1 MNPLDDAIVNSIL
14 VHLLVSVRFLGVI
27 FTAGVFV
34 LPSLPVPVRF
44 WLSVA
49 LALVLTPILDV
60 GMPTLFTTAPLFVLT
75 MLARELIIGVAIG
88 FFSSLPLHAL
98 QMSGYLEGTLMGFNM
113 MNIFDPL
120 SESQSSVIAQVKYLL
135 AIWFYLH
142 WNGHMLLIQALSE
155 SFNLIPLSRG
165 EWGVVVSGLPW
176 GIWLQSAFVLALKL
190 SLPIFGALLLA
201 EVGLGFV
208 ARTVPQMNVFVLGIP
223 LKIGLG
229 LILLLTVLPMTADV
243 LHEEVEKSVEAA
255 LKGAFLWR

>member
-1 MNPLDDAIVNSIL
+1 
-14 VHLLVSVRFLGVI
+14 
-27 FTAGVFV
+27 
-34 LPSLPVPVRF
+34 
-44 WLSVA
+44 
-49 LALVLTPILDV
+49 
-60 GMPTLFTTAPLFVLT
+60 
-75 MLARELIIGVAIG
+75 
-88 FFSSLPLHAL
+88 
-98 QMSGYLEGTLMGFNM
+98 MGFNM

-120 SESQSSVIAQVKYLL
+120 SETQSSVIAQVKYLL

-165 EWGVVVSGLPW
+165 EWGIVVSGLPW
-176 GIWLQSAFVLALKL
+176 GVWLQSAFVLALKL

-229 LILLLTVLPMTADV
+229 LILLLTVLPLTADV